1 MKKKRKKIQQSTRK
15 PAGALQRGHV
25 VQIRLRIQYTP
36 RFRALHIPLEQA
48 ETMLDHHADALAL
61 QKLERGFF
69 SSFYAATTPRGTE
82 VEIAIATDLLQGS
95 TIVGLAS
102 EISN

>member
-1 MKKKRKKIQQSTRK
+1 MKKRKKIQQSTRK
-15 PAGALQRGHV
+15 PAGVLQRGHV
-25 VQIRLRIQYTP
+25 VQLHLRIQYTP

-48 ETMLDHHADALAL
+48 QTMLDHHADALAL
-61 QKLERGFF
+61 QKIKKDFF
-69 SSFYAATTPRGTE
+69 SSFYAATTPQGTE
-82 VEIAIATDLLQGS
+82 VEVVIATDLLQGS

>member
-1 MKKKRKKIQQSTRK
+1 MKNRKKIQQSTRK

-48 ETMLDHHADALAL
+48 QTMLDHHADAVAL
-61 QKLERGFF
+61 RKIKSGYF
-69 SSFYAATTPRGTE
+69 SSFYDATTPQGTE
-82 VEIAIATDLLQGS
+82 VEIVIATDLVAGS
-95 TIVGLAS
+95 TIVGLSS